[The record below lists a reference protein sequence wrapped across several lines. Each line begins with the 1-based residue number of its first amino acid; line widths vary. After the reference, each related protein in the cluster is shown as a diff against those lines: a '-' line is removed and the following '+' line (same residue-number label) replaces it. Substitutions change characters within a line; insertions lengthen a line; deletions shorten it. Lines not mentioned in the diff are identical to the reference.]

1 MNPPPLSNVPPAVA
15 PKPRTSVLA
24 VLSLVFGVLGCTSLI
39 GIICGIVALVKIR
52 RSGGQLG
59 GKGLAVAGLIV
70 SSVMLLIALA
80 AAVVLP
86 IIARAHQPWQPTQ
99 PAMNPNPLPVSHAVE
114 EVEERLEQLQAAALK
129 QVSADSGRLLAATNW
144 CDVLRPVLGGE
155 AEKILRH
162 PAHGEGSACGF
173 GYNALLAGRPA
184 AGVDPATVMFF
195 ELETPRCNAAGGP
208 ELLRQPRHGG
218 DTQVVVLADGYV
230 LRVAAGDLSGLR
242 WQP

>member
-1 MNPPPLSNVPPAVA
+1 MNPPPLSNVPPAIA
-15 PKPRTSVLA
+15 PKPRTSLLA
-24 VLSLVFGVLGCTSLI
+24 VLSLVFGLLGCTSLI

-52 RSGGQLG
+52 RSRGQLG
-59 GKGLAVAGLIV
+59 GQGLAVAGLIV

-80 AAVVLP
+80 AAVVL
-86 IIARAHQPWQPTQ
+86 IIARAQQPWQPQ
-99 PAMNPNPLPVSHAVE
+99 SAMNPTPLPVTHAVE
-114 EVEERLEQLQAAALK
+114 DVQERLEQLQAAALK
-129 QVSADSGRLLAATNW
+129 QVGTDHGRLLAATNW
-144 CDVLRPVLGGE
+144 CEVLRPLLGGE

-184 AGVDPATVMFF
+184 ASVDPTTVMFF